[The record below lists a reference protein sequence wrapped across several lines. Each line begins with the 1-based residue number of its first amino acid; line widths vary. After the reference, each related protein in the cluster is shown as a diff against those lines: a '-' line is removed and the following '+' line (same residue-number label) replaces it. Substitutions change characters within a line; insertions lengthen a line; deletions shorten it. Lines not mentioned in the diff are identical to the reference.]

1 MPEASYRVLIVD
13 DEADIRMIVDLN
25 VSLAGMEFVE
35 AEDGVDALEKLR
47 SEHWD
52 GIVLDLAMPEL
63 DGFELLRQMRA
74 DGDIDKLGVVVLSAN
89 GHPTTARE
97 AMELGAHVHI
107 AKPFSPAAIA
117 ETVRELMSLTPE
129 QRVARRAEMIER
141 AGQLDRLGVKTV

>member
-1 MPEASYRVLIVD
+1 MAEGPYRILIVD
-13 DEADIRMIVDLN
+13 DEADIRMIVGLN
-25 VSLAGMEFVE
+25 VSLAGMEFIE

-63 DGFELLRQMRA
+63 DGFELLRQMKT
-74 DGDIDKLGVVVLSAN
+74 DGLIDKMGVLVLSAN
-89 GHPTTARE
+89 AHPSTARE

-117 ETVRELMSLTPE
+117 ETVRELIALTPE
-129 QRVARRAEMIER
+129 QRVARRAEMIDR